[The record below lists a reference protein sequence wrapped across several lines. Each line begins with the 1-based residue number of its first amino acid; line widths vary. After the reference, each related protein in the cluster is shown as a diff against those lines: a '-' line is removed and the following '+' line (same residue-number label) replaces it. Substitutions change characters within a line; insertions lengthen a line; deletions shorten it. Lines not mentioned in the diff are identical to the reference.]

1 MSIGEWVLSLGEMGT
16 LMADTQ
22 NLVNK
27 RLIEK
32 EVNSEIDGKQ
42 MGTLM
47 GTTSNTPP
55 EHIDLQLGR

>member
-16 LMADTQ
+16 MMADTQ

-32 EVNSEIDGKQ
+32 EVNSK
-42 MGTLM
+42 LM
-47 GTTSNTPP
+47 EN
-55 EHIDLQLGR
+55 RC